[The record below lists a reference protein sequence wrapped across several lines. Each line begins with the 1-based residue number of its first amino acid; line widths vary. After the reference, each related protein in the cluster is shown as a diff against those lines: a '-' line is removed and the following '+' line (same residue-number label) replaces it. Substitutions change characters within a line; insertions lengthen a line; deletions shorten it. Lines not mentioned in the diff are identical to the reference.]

1 MATDASD
8 PASTSSIPAPEG
20 PVIGG
25 VDVRDVSGCI
35 GLQLRRA
42 GRMATQLFEARLQ
55 PAGLTVGQFGVMAQL
70 YGGSLWRGPMSMKEL
85 ANLLGMDPTTLNR
98 TLKPLEA
105 QGFVA
110 TAADPDDRR
119 ARCIQLT
126 LAGRDRLAMA
136 MPLWRAADDELR
148 RTVGPE
154 AAVALSGLLGL
165 ASEKLRKSD

>member
-1 MATDASD
+1 MVADALEQA
-8 PASTSSIPAPEG
+8 PAASIPAPDG

-25 VDVRDVSGCI
+25 VDVREVAGCAC
-35 GLQLRRA
+35 LQMRRA
-42 GRMATQLFEARLQ
+42 SRMATQLFEAHLQ
-55 PAGLTVGQFGVMAQL
+55 PAKLTVGQFGVMAQL
-70 YGGSLWRGPMSMKEL
+70 YGCSLRRAPVTMKEL
-85 ANLLGMDPTTLNR
+85 SQMLGMDPTTLNR

-105 QGFVA
+105 QALVT
-110 TAADPDDRR
+110 TAPDPNDRR

-126 LAGRDRLAMA
+126 MAGRGRLALA

-165 ASEKLRKSD
+165 ASEKLRKPV

>member
-1 MATDASD
+1 MAKALA
-8 PASTSSIPAPEG
+8 PNPIASIPVPQG

-25 VDVRDVSGCI
+25 VDVRDVSACI
-35 GLQLRRA
+35 GLQLRRT
-42 GRMATQLFEARLQ
+42 GRLSTQLFEAHLQ

-70 YGGSLWRGPMSMKEL
+70 YGSSLARGPMSMKTL
-85 ANLLGMDPTTLNR
+85 ANVLGMDPTTLNR

-110 TAADPDDRR
+110 TALDPNDRR

-126 LAGRDRLAMA
+126 AAGGERLAKA
-136 MPLWRAADDELR
+136 MPLWQAADDELR
-148 RTVGPE
+148 RTVGAE

-165 ASEKLRKSD
+165 ASEKLRKPD